1 MATQQNRATRD
12 GQAQGQ
18 TKNAPRTEEVAVAAY
33 YIAERRGFA
42 GDQQLDDWLSA
53 ERELGSQPPVSGE
66 DELAARGLV
75 EEDIAPDEIGRWAE
89 ALSVTPEDLRAAIQ
103 RVGPSS
109 TAVRKFLQSS
119 RGN

>member
-1 MATQQNRATRD
+1 MATEQNRVTRD

-18 TKNAPRTEEVAVAAY
+18 AKNGPRTEEVAVAAY
-33 YIAERRGFA
+33 YIAERRGFT

-66 DELAARGLV
+66 DEIAARGLV
-75 EEDIAPDEIGRWAE
+75 EEDIAPDQIDDWAE
-89 ALSVTPEDLRAAIQ
+89 ALAVTPERLRVAIQ

-109 TAVRKFLQSS
+109 SAVRKFLQSS
-119 RGN
+119 RGK